1 MMASTT
7 VILLFCLILL
17 GIPVGLALIGSSL
30 VAVLFFSSEL
40 LPSVGLSIMST
51 SSNYILLA
59 IPIFIMAGEL
69 AIKGKLVEPLVE
81 LTRALL
87 APIPGGAG
95 AATVLTCMFF
105 AGITGSTAAEAAA
118 VGSFGLPVLDKA
130 GYPKAFSTA
139 IIACASTFGILVPPS
154 LTMILFSSITQNP
167 VGPLFMAGMIPGL
180 LMGLAMMV
188 MVAFLSWRGGF
199 GQPEPFDLKRLV
211 SAMFSAIWVIAMP
224 VLVVVGIYSGY
235 FTPTEVASVVVAY
248 GLVIAI
254 SVYRVITFK
263 DVVDVCKS
271 TIKLSCMLYL
281 ILIGASLFAFVMTA
295 EGVPQSLV
303 EMVLTFNLSPLEFL
317 ILLNFMLLILGCFLD
332 GLSKLVITLP
342 LIYPISQS
350 LGINPLHLAVLMTVN
365 IELGVLLP
373 PVGINLFVLSGIS
386 GLKIEAIVKALVPFY
401 LFLIVA
407 LVMMTYFPNLSTW
420 LPTVMSHSL

>member
-1 MMASTT
+1 MASTT
-7 VILLFCLILL
+7 IILLIILILI

-30 VAVLFFSSEL
+30 VAVLLFSTEL

-59 IPIFIMAGEL
+59 IPIFILAGEL

-180 LMGLAMMV
+180 LMGLTLMV
-188 MVAFLSWRGGF
+188 MVAFLSWKGGF
-199 GQPEPFDLKRLV
+199 GQPEFFDIKRLI
-211 SAMFSAIWVIAMP
+211 SAFLKALWVIAMP

-248 GLVIAI
+248 GLVIAQL
-254 SVYRVITFK
+254 VYRAISFNDFVA
-263 DVVDVCKS
+263 VCKS

-281 ILIGASLFAFVMTA
+281 ILIGASLFAFVLTA

-303 EMVLTFNLSPLEFL
+303 ELVLTFDLSPLEFL
-317 ILLNFMLLILGCFLD
+317 VLLNFMLLILGCFLD

-342 LIYPISQS
+342 LIYPIAQS
-350 LGINPLHLAVLMTVN
+350 LGISPLHLAVLMTVN

-386 GLKIEAIVKALVPFY
+386 SLKIEAIVKALVPFY
-401 LFLIVA
+401 LFLTVA
-407 LVMMTYFPNLSTW
+407 LIIMTYFPNLSTW
-420 LPTVMSHSL
+420 LPSVMSHSL

>member
-1 MMASTT
+1 MMAATT
-7 VILLFCLILL
+7 IILLLCLILI

-30 VAVLFFSSEL
+30 VAVLVFSSEL

-59 IPIFIMAGEL
+59 IPIFILAGEL

-87 APIPGGAG
+87 APVPGGAG

-154 LTMILFSSITQNP
+154 LTMILFSSITQSP

-180 LMGLAMMV
+180 VLGLTLMVL
-188 MVAFLSWRGGF
+188 VAFLSWRGGF
-199 GQPEPFDLKRLV
+199 GQPESFSLKRLI
-211 SAMFSAIWVIAMP
+211 SALISAIWVIAMP
-224 VLVVVGIYSGY
+224 ILVVVGIYSGY

-248 GLVIAI
+248 GLVI
-254 SVYRVITFK
+254 SVVVYKAITFK
-263 DVVDVCKS
+263 DIVDVCKS
-271 TIKLSCMLYL
+271 TIRLSCMIYL
-281 ILIGASLFAFVMTA
+281 ILIGASLFAFVLTA

-303 EMVLTFNLSPLEFL
+303 EIVLSLNLSSLEFL
-317 ILLNFMLLILGCFLD
+317 ILLNLMLLILVCFLD

-342 LIYPISQS
+342 LIYPIAQS
-350 LGINPLHLAVLMTVN
+350 LGIDPLHLAVLMTVN

-386 GLKIEAIVKALVPFY
+386 GLRIEVIVKALVPFY
-401 LFLIVA
+401 IFLSVA
-407 LVMMTYFPNLSTW
+407 LITMTYFPKFSTW
-420 LPTVMSHSL
+420 LPAVMSHSL

>member
-1 MMASTT
+1 
-7 VILLFCLILL
+7 L
-17 GIPVGLALIGSSL
+17 
-30 VAVLFFSSEL
+30 
-40 LPSVGLSIMST
+40 
-51 SSNYILLA
+51 
-59 IPIFIMAGEL
+59 
-69 AIKGKLVEPLVE
+69 
-81 LTRALL
+81 
-87 APIPGGAG
+87 
-95 AATVLTCMFF
+95 
-105 AGITGSTAAEAAA
+105 
-118 VGSFGLPVLDKA
+118 
-130 GYPKAFSTA
+130 
-139 IIACASTFGILVPPS
+139 
-154 LTMILFSSITQNP
+154 
-167 VGPLFMAGMIPGL
+167 
-180 LMGLAMMV
+180 
-188 MVAFLSWRGGF
+188 VAFLSWRGGF

-407 LVMMTYFPNLSTW
+407 LVMMTYFPDLSTW
-420 LPTVMSHSL
+420 LPTAMSHSL